1 MNYSLEFFPPKDQES
16 LKDFIDQARL
26 LSIFSPEYMS
36 ITHTSDT
43 VDNNQTME
51 AVKILKKNLS
61 IEIKPHMTCINYS
74 KSEIMEMTQ
83 DYLSLGVDSI
93 VALRG
98 NTKQSVSNREPY
110 YDNSLDFIKALN
122 AGFDIRVSI
131 SGYPEAHPESRG
143 VIADFI
149 YLKEKSDAGGDEII
163 TQWCFSNDLILRYR
177 DLCYA
182 RDIKIPIS
190 PGILPISDIKKVKY
204 FAKLCGSTIP
214 VEIEKAFLNIEGNDD
229 AAEDLGVQFA
239 IQQIDDLLNEGIDNF
254 HLYTLNRGDMTR
266 KIIEHFEAPNR
277 IKTVSSEMKA
287 S

>member
-1 MNYSLEFFPPKDQES
+1 
-16 LKDFIDQARL
+16 
-26 LSIFSPEYMS
+26 
-36 ITHTSDT
+36 
-43 VDNNQTME
+43 
-51 AVKILKKNLS
+51 
-61 IEIKPHMTCINYS
+61 
-74 KSEIMEMTQ
+74 MEMTQ

-110 YDNSLDFIKALN
+110 YDNSLDFIKAIN
-122 AGFDIRVSI
+122 ASFDIRVSI

-149 YLKEKSDAGGDEII
+149 HLKEKSDAGVDEII

-254 HLYTLNRGDMTR
+254 HLYTLNRGVMTR

>member
-1 MNYSLEFFPPKDQES
+1 
-16 LKDFIDQARL
+16 
-26 LSIFSPEYMS
+26 
-36 ITHTSDT
+36 
-43 VDNNQTME
+43 
-51 AVKILKKNLS
+51 
-61 IEIKPHMTCINYS
+61 
-74 KSEIMEMTQ
+74 MEMTQ

-254 HLYTLNRGDMTR
+254 HLYTLNRGVMTR